1 MPLNLLFTFGG
12 TKTLFRLN
20 LNTVLMNSQSTTDF
34 GVSKVVGVILII
46 ALTVAIGS
54 VVGLTAMSFSPSD
67 PTPTASYEVTIDTS
81 TDTLTLHQTAGTS
94 IEVQDIE
101 LVINGEV
108 VDMKSEYEGQ
118 EISEL
123 NSIEYHLPADVDTS
137 DEALVRHVTEDTQ
150 GIIDS
155 EIEISLE

>member
-1 MPLNLLFTFGG
+1 M
-12 TKTLFRLN
+12 K
-20 LNTVLMNSQSTTDF
+20 SQSTIDF

-118 EISEL
+118 EISKL

>member
-12 TKTLFRLN
+12 TKTLFRLV
-20 LNTVLMNSQSTTDF
+20 LNTVLMKSQYDSDF

-67 PTPTASYEVTIDTS
+67 PTPTASYEVTIDS
-81 TDTLTLHQTAGTS
+81 SSDTLTLHQTVGES
-94 IEVQDIE
+94 LEVQHIE
-101 LVINGEV
+101 LVINGDV

-118 EISEL
+118 EISEV

-137 DEALVRHVTEDTQ
+137 DEALVRHVTEESQ

-155 EIEISLE
+155 GIEISID

>member
-1 MPLNLLFTFGG
+1 
-12 TKTLFRLN
+12 
-20 LNTVLMNSQSTTDF
+20 MNSQSTTDF